1 MGVSIAIC
9 GLALMG
15 VSILFLFLFRRA
27 RVGALPVNHATG
39 LRTKAIMSST
49 DVWTAVHRKY
59 AWVLMAPGA
68 GFFLAGLWLVSAA
81 AIPALSPVVMPVFC
95 ALFGTMLV
103 VLVIGGISADK
114 YARSIRSQGDTP

>member
-15 VSILFLFLFRRA
+15 VSILFFFLFRRA
-27 RVGALPVNHATG
+27 RAGALPLNHATG
-39 LRTKAIMSST
+39 LRTKAIMSSE
-49 DVWTAVHRKY
+49 DVWIAVHRKY

-81 AIPALSPVVMPVFC
+81 AIPALSPVVMPVF
-95 ALFGTMLV
+95 GTMLV